1 MGPFE
6 TKSQVQI
13 TQKISN
19 DEAITDINDNLTWH
33 CDMKKDHESSEE
45 EEEPIQEGDHKAR
58 ISKTFND
65 RKKKYTK

>member
-19 DEAITDINDNLTWH
+19 DEAITDINDNLNWN
-33 CDMKKDHESSEE
+33 CDMKKDQESSEE
-45 EEEPIQEGDHKAR
+45 DSEPI
-58 ISKTFND
+58 
-65 RKKKYTK
+65 